1 MGHTLRQC
9 FVFKEL
15 VQEGLR
21 TKALTLGE
29 EEKKATTNMVSIRF
43 GAQQPVSIPVEEMD
57 PLDTEVRV
65 IPDDSEEIQR
75 GLVAVNSPDGDSLWV
90 DPDLN
95 EDDDWEV
102 VTPKARMKGSGHPC
116 CGSCCCRC
124 RGHFGHSFEFFFLQ
138 FKRTGADQCCAIVK
152 CFYFIP
158 HEVLLNLL
166 RRIICRI
173 YEVAKYPKVE
183 IRDESGQSYVWWI

>member
-1 MGHTLRQC
+1 MGHTLRQR

-43 GAQQPVSIPVEEMD
+43 GALQPVSIHVEEMD

-65 IPDDSEEIQR
+65 TPDDSEEIER
-75 GLVAVNSPDGDSLWV
+75 GLVAVNSPNGDIMWG
-90 DPDLN
+90 DPDLH

-102 VTPKARMKGSGHPC
+102 VTPKQEKPNS
-116 CGSCCCRC
+116 
-124 RGHFGHSFEFFFLQ
+124 Q
-138 FKRTGADQCCAIVK
+138 K
-152 CFYFIP
+152 
-158 HEVLLNLL
+158 
-166 RRIICRI
+166 
-173 YEVAKYPKVE
+173 
-183 IRDESGQSYVWWI
+183 

>member
-21 TKALTLGE
+21 TRALTLGE

-43 GAQQPVSIPVEEMD
+43 GALQPVSILVEKMD

-65 IPDDSEEIQR
+65 IPDNSEEIQR
-75 GLVAVNSPDGDSLWV
+75 GLVAVNSPDGDIMWE

-102 VTPKARMKGSGHPC
+102 VTPKARKP
-116 CGSCCCRC
+116 
-124 RGHFGHSFEFFFLQ
+124 
-138 FKRTGADQCCAIVK
+138 
-152 CFYFIP
+152 
-158 HEVLLNLL
+158 N
-166 RRIICRI
+166 RR
-173 YEVAKYPKVE
+173 AMP
-183 IRDESGQSYVWWI
+183 